1 MRWYATLVLS
11 LLGGFAGA
19 ALFSFTPFGGEATRS
34 YLMANPEVLPRAME
48 VLNQRERQARIDPVR
63 DQLELAFPGAVLG
76 SGQSHACGIG
86 ALGPEDRKFLDHDPE
101 IGVRGD
107 QLLHVGH
114 AAAAVT
120 AGIVR
125 ELDER

>member
-63 DQLELAFPGAVLG
+63 DQLELASALGIGGTPGWIVGDQVIDGAV
-76 SGQSHACGIG
+76 
-86 ALGPEDRKFLDHDPE
+86 
-101 IGVRGD
+101 
-107 QLLHVGH
+107 GH
-114 AAAAVT
+114 EKLAEAIAEA
-120 AGIVR
+120 R
-125 ELDER
+125 ES